1 MSRDLSAYSAAP
13 RTFMLLN
20 DQPVGGSSTH
30 DVLGTHAA
38 AVQLAGLIEA
48 SRNSTPF
55 TLGIDAGWGM
65 GKSSLMLQVQ
75 DQLKTKQGS
84 GIEPVWFNAWTAE
97 GASALDGLIKSVLLS
112 LDENVLRRGLRKIIS
127 KRQLLAGG
135 KILFIIL
142 ASYFHLTRVA
152 DEIWDRLSVDARSR
166 NIIRNQ
172 MAGMFQQ
179 WSGTTKR
186 SPNGRTMV
194 VFIDDLDRCSSDVI
208 LEICEAMKL
217 YLDVRGIAF
226 VVGCD
231 QAVLG
236 QAAFAAGRQSQN
248 VANATYL
255 EKIIQVTYTKPIP
268 FDDQI
273 SDLID
278 ELAERSGTRSYF
290 GESVKGIVIE
300 RTGRNPRRIKRLI
313 NSFVLEYSLDPG
325 WETFGAEALIIIILI
340 RHFYPDFYHVI
351 ADPASDDIAVEFL
364 TYYDIKAKF
373 QLGRAPDDDERHFF
387 EAHLVR
393 APGAQYEADDMS
405 RLEEELPVT
414 FPRLVRDIHFVSL
427 LRTLSRRND
436 YGSLRRM
443 LQRHPISAVTSE
455 EIGISTKTHE
465 EEHDL
470 TGLRVLWIDDRQESN
485 RSELAAV
492 IGMGAAVETVT
503 TGDEARAAI
512 AERTPD
518 VLISDIARP
527 SDPNAGLDDLQA
539 LRADG
544 TYTGPAIFYSARVT
558 PSNQRVAEALGA
570 TVTAAPDVLLDYL
583 RTCWDGIIADPAALS
598 AVVPPPVTPQQ
609 RNMAWPT
616 RRTRDKA
623 NSWLTGEL

>member
-1 MSRDLSAYSAAP
+1 MSRDLDAYSGIP
-13 RTFMLLN
+13 STFTLLN
-20 DQPVGGSSTH
+20 DQPVGGSCAQ

-38 AVQLAGLIEA
+38 AAQPAGLIEA

-75 DQLKTKQGS
+75 DQLKAKQDS

-127 KRQLLAGG
+127 KRQLLAGA

-152 DEIWDRLSVDARSR
+152 DEIWNRLSVDARSR
-166 NIIRNQ
+166 NSIRNQ
-172 MAGMFQQ
+172 MADMLQQ
-179 WSGTTKR
+179 WTGATKR

-194 VFIDDLDRCSSDVI
+194 VFIDDLDRCSNDVI

-236 QAAFAAGRQSQN
+236 QAAIAAGRQSQN

-268 FDDQI
+268 FDNQI

-278 ELAERSGTRSYF
+278 ALAERSGTLSYF
-290 GESVKGIVIE
+290 GDSVKSIMIE

-325 WETFGAEALIIIILI
+325 WESFGAEALIIITLI

-351 ADPASDDIAVEFL
+351 ADPTSADIATEFL
-364 TYYDIKAKF
+364 TYYDIKTNF
-373 QLGRAPDDDERHFF
+373 QLGREPDDDERHFF
-387 EAHLVR
+387 GVHLVR
-393 APGAQYEADDMS
+393 APGAEYEADDVS

-427 LRTLSRRND
+427 LRTLSRRSD
-436 YGSLRRM
+436 YDGLRRR

-455 EIGISTKTHE
+455 EIGISMRAHE

-470 TGLRVLWIDDRQESN
+470 TGLHVLWIDDSLESI
-485 RSELAAV
+485 RSEIAAV
-492 IGMGAAVETVT
+492 IGSGAAVERVT

-512 AERTPD
+512 AERIPD
-518 VLISDIARP
+518 VLISDIAR
-527 SDPNAGLDDLQA
+527 SGDPNAGPHDLQVM
-539 LRADG
+539 REDG
-544 TYTGPAIFYSARVT
+544 TYIGPAIFYSARVT
-558 PSNQRVAEALGA
+558 PSNQRVAEALGT

-583 RTCWDGIIADPAALS
+583 RTCRDGMIADPSALTTV
-598 AVVPPPVTPQQ
+598 APPPANPQH
-609 RNMAWPT
+609 RDLAWPT

>member
-1 MSRDLSAYSAAP
+1 
-13 RTFMLLN
+13 MLLN
-20 DQPVGGSSTH
+20 DQPVGGSDVH

-48 SRNSTPF
+48 SRNATPY

-75 DQLKTKQGS
+75 DTLKAMHGS

-135 KILFIIL
+135 RILFIIL

-152 DEIWDRLSVDARSR
+152 DEIWNRLSVDARSR
-166 NIIRNQ
+166 NSIRNQ
-172 MAGMFQQ
+172 MADMLQQ
-179 WSGTTKR
+179 WTGATKR

-194 VFIDDLDRCSSDVI
+194 VFIDDLDRCSNDVI

-236 QAAFAAGRQSQN
+236 QAALAIGRQSQN
-248 VANATYL
+248 VANASYL
-255 EKIIQVTYTKPIP
+255 EKIIQVSYTKPIP
-268 FDDQI
+268 FDNQI

-290 GESVKGIVIE
+290 SDSVKGIVIE

-325 WETFGAEALIIIILI
+325 WETFGAEALIIVILM

-351 ADPASDDIAVEFL
+351 ANPTSDDIASEFL
-364 TYYDIKAKF
+364 TYYDIKTNF
-373 QLGRAPDDDERHFF
+373 QLARAPDDDERHFF

-405 RLEEELPVT
+405 RLEEDLPVT

-427 LRTLSRRND
+427 LKSLSRRSD
-436 YGSLRRM
+436 YDSLRRR
-443 LQRHPISAVTSE
+443 LQRHPIGAVTSE
-455 EIGISTKTHE
+455 EIGISMKAHE

-470 TGLRVLWIDDRQESN
+470 TGLHILWIDDSHESIG
-485 RSELAAV
+485 SEIAAV

-503 TGDEARAAI
+503 TGDEARMAI
-512 AERTPD
+512 SKRNPD
-518 VLISDIARP
+518 VFISDIARLGE
-527 SDPNAGLDDLQA
+527 PNAGLDDLQA
-539 LRADG
+539 IRADG
-544 TYTGPAIFYSARVT
+544 IYIGPAIFYSARVT
-558 PSNQRVAEALGA
+558 PSIQRVAEDLGA
-570 TVTAAPDVLLDYL
+570 TITAVPDELLSYL
-583 RTCWDGIIADPAALS
+583 QTCRDGMIADPAALTAS
-598 AVVPPPVTPQQ
+598 VPFPVAPQH
-609 RNMAWPT
+609 RDMAWPT

>member
-1 MSRDLSAYSAAP
+1 LDLYSASS
-13 RTFMLLN
+13 TFMLLN
-20 DQPVGGSSTH
+20 DQPVRGSGGH
-30 DVLGTHAA
+30 DVLGTNAA
-38 AVQLAGLIEA
+38 AMQLAGLIEA

-75 DQLKTKQGS
+75 DQLKAKQGS

-97 GASALDGLIKSVLLS
+97 GANALDGLIKSVLLS

-127 KRQLLAGG
+127 KHQLLAGM

-142 ASYFHLTRVA
+142 ASYFHLTRVV
-152 DEIWDRLSVDARSR
+152 DEIWNRLSIDARSR
-166 NIIRNQ
+166 NNIRSQ
-172 MAGMFQQ
+172 MAGMLQQ
-179 WSGTTKR
+179 WTSKTKR

-194 VFIDDLDRCSSDVI
+194 VFIDDLDRCSNDVI

-217 YLDVRGIAF
+217 YLDVQGIAF

-236 QAAFAAGRQSQN
+236 QAALAAGRQSQN

-273 SDLID
+273 SELID

-290 GESVKGIVIE
+290 NDSVKGIVME

-325 WETFGAEALIIIILI
+325 WASFGAEALIIIILI
-340 RHFYPDFYHVI
+340 RQFYPDFYHVI
-351 ADPASDDIAVEFL
+351 ANPTSEDIAEEFL
-364 TYYDIKAKF
+364 TYYDIKMNF
-373 QLGRAPDDDERHFF
+373 QLGKAPNDDERHFF

-393 APGAQYEADDMS
+393 APGAYYEADDMS

-427 LRTLSRRND
+427 LRTLSGHSDFDSVRR
-436 YGSLRRM
+436 R

-455 EIGISTKTHE
+455 EIGISMAAHKE
-465 EEHDL
+465 EARDL
-470 TGLRVLWIDDRQESN
+470 TRLRVLWIDDDQESI

-492 IGMGAAVETVT
+492 IGMGATVEVVT
-503 TGDEARAAI
+503 SGDEARAAI
-512 AERTPD
+512 AERSPD
-518 VLISDIARP
+518 VLISDITRSGDA
-527 SDPNAGLDDLQA
+527 NAGLSDLQA
-539 LRADG
+539 MRTGG
-544 TYTGPAIFYSARVT
+544 TYTGPAIFYTERVT
-558 PSNQRVAEALGA
+558 PSRQRSAEALGA
-570 TVTAAPDVLLDYL
+570 NITTAPDVLLEYL
-583 RTCWDGIIADPAALS
+583 RTRWDGMVPDPATLGTAAPL
-598 AVVPPPVTPQQ
+598 AVNSSH
-609 RNMAWPT
+609 RDMAWPS
-616 RRTRDKA
+616 RKTRDKA

>member
-1 MSRDLSAYSAAP
+1 
-13 RTFMLLN
+13 MLLN
-20 DQPVGGSSTH
+20 DQPARGSGGA
-30 DVLGTHAA
+30 DVLGTEAA

-75 DQLKTKQGS
+75 EQLKAKQDS

-112 LDENVLRRGLRKIIS
+112 LDENVLRRGLRKIAS
-127 KRQLLAGG
+127 KHQLLAGCR
-135 KILFIIL
+135 ILFIIL

-166 NIIRNQ
+166 NNIRNQ
-172 MAGMFQQ
+172 MAGMLQQ
-179 WSGTTKR
+179 WKGETKR

-194 VFIDDLDRCSSDVI
+194 VFIDDLDRCSNDVI

-217 YLDVRGIAF
+217 YLDVQGIAF
-226 VVGCD
+226 VIGCD

-236 QAAFAAGRQSQN
+236 QAALAAGRQSQN

-278 ELAERSGTRSYF
+278 TLAERSGTRSYF
-290 GESVKGIVIE
+290 SDSVKGIVIE

-325 WETFGAEALIIIILI
+325 WAGFGAEALIIIILM
-340 RHFYPDFYHVI
+340 RQFYPDFYHVI
-351 ADPASDDIAVEFL
+351 ADPTSDDIAAEFL
-364 TYYDIKAKF
+364 AYYDIKTNS
-373 QLGRAPDDDERHFF
+373 QLGRAPTDDERHFF

-393 APGAQYEADDMS
+393 APEARYEPDDMS

-427 LRTLSRRND
+427 LRTLSGRSDFYN
-436 YGSLRRM
+436 LRRR

-455 EIGISTKTHE
+455 EIGISAMAHKE
-465 EEHDL
+465 EERDL
-470 TGLRVLWIDDRQESN
+470 TGLHVLWIDDNLESI
-485 RSELAAV
+485 RSELATV
-492 IGMGAAVETVT
+492 IGLGAAVETAT

-512 AERTPD
+512 AERSPD

-527 SDPNAGLDDLQA
+527 DGVNAGLNDLEA
-539 LRADG
+539 MRADG
-544 TYTGPAIFYSARVT
+544 TYTGPVIFYSARVT
-558 PSNQRVAEALGA
+558 PSRQRSAEALGA
-570 TVTAAPDVLLDYL
+570 SITTAPDVLLDYL
-583 RTCWDGIIADPAALS
+583 RTYWEGMAPD
-598 AVVPPPVTPQQ
+598 PVTLSTGAPLPANQP
-609 RNMAWPT
+609 RRDMAWPA
-616 RRTRDKA
+616 RKTRDKA